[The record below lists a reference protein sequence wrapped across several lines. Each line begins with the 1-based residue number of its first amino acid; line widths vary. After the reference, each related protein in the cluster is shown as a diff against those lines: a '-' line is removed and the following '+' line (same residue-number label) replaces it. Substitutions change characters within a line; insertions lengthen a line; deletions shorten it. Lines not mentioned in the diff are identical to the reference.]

1 MGPTVDFKVYG
12 DNRELT
18 HYIGIYE
25 DITQTKLAQQRIER
39 LAYTDNLTNL
49 GNRPAFIRNL
59 DERFARDSDSPISL
73 LLVDIDNF
81 KRINDSLGHQ
91 TGDKLLISLARR
103 LRNSEQRR
111 QPGALRQ

>member
-1 MGPTVDFKVYG
+1 LSISKVYG

-59 DERFARDSDSPISL
+59 DERFARDATPRSACCWWTSTTSSGSTTASATRPATSC
-73 LLVDIDNF
+73 
-81 KRINDSLGHQ
+81 
-91 TGDKLLISLARR
+91 
-103 LRNSEQRR
+103 
-111 QPGALRQ
+111 

>member
-1 MGPTVDFKVYG
+1 
-12 DNRELT
+12 
-18 HYIGIYE
+18 
-25 DITQTKLAQQRIER
+25 QRIER

-49 GNRPAFIRNL
+49 GNRPAFIRSL
-59 DERFARDSDSPISL
+59 DERFARDGESSMCL

-103 LRNSEQRR
+103 LRNSLHSGGILARFASNEF
-111 QPGALRQ
+111 AVLLDDTSLED